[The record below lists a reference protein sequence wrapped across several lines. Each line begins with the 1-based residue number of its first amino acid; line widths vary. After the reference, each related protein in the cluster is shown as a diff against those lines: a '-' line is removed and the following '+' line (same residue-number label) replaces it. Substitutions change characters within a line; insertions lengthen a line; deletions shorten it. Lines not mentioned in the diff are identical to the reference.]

1 MDLSRQLLKD
11 FADVTRGVERDQT
24 QYLRGT
30 IKGSGEAKYV
40 RIDGSE
46 TLTPISEVVDVQEGD
61 RVLVTIE
68 NHEAT
73 ILGNLTKPP
82 SAYKEQEAIDK
93 AEDAQNS
100 ANAAG
105 EAAEDAKSLA
115 QSAGNKADAAVVDA
129 TNASASANQA
139 KQDAAAAMTAA
150 ENASKNSTEAKDLAT
165 AAGQNAATAR
175 EEAAA
180 AQNAATAAQGEVTRI
195 QGVVTEVKGDID
207 TALQEVA
214 DQAADLQA
222 TKETLEV
229 TYAKKTEVSDV
240 QAALTTEISKKVG
253 ELQTTVS
260 QTYAAKNDVV
270 EMEGRLQT
278 QITQTAGEVTSVVG
292 KVEQLESDTTEAQK
306 KVNEALEKS
315 AAAQTAADQAQA
327 NATASQAA
335 ADAAKADAATATQKA
350 NEAAQ
355 NAVTAAATAAEADKK
370 VAAAQTDLNEAKQ
383 NLANTMNRVDA
394 TEADIAEA
402 QQKVETAQ
410 AAVTQAQEDA
420 AEATLAAN
428 NAQTAANQAQNDATE
443 AQNAATNAQKKADN
457 AALAASN
464 AQAAANKAQQDVA
477 ALTKRVTSAE
487 TAITQNAEQIK
498 LSATKTEEIGNK
510 LDNLKVGGE
519 NLFLDA
525 AFRNKVLNS
534 SAASSYIPGSWMAY
548 NNHSSYQFGKY
559 DNLVNYLQFTSA
571 DKANL
576 GITQFFDKEIL
587 QPGKE
592 FSVRFYTMCETAD
605 YNISV
610 SISKKFSNGSFNW
623 YFLQPYEKIIQKSSY
638 LIEHKTSF
646 TIPEND
652 DGIMYAVTLM
662 NKGNTTS
669 NGHTIKMVKPKLEE
683 GNTYTDFSI
692 STKDMATQDD
702 LTNNYYSKTETE
714 AAISVMADGI
724 TQTVSS
730 TYATKGNTIKTSVEE
745 FYQSTSPTSL
755 SGGSWSTT
763 QPTWSQGKYIWRR
776 TKNTYGNDS
785 VSYTPSTNGVCI
797 TGNTGATGA
806 AGQNGKGVSSY
817 SVTYQAGT
825 SGTTAP
831 TGTWTTT
838 IPSVPQGK
846 YLWTKMV
853 ITYTDET
860 STTSYSVSYIPV
872 NGQNGATGP
881 AGNGV
886 SSITA
891 EFYLSTSKTT
901 QTGGSWSTTQPTW
914 SPGKYVWTRNKITY
928 TNGSTGYTSPQCSS
942 EWEAVNNLQVGG
954 RNLFIDAGFRKDI
967 STETDYIPGKW
978 YQYITT
984 SFNYAQFD
992 DECRYI
998 HFIGNNRD
1006 ANGIMQFFDTNKL
1019 IKGQTYSI
1027 CTQVKVDQV
1036 TELRYQLAKKNP
1048 DGTYNWHFRSSDI
1061 TVSTHGE
1068 WIGVKWTFTI
1078 PKDDDATLYGL
1089 SLRNLK
1095 TGTDTTIQM
1104 LKPKLEIGNMFTDF
1118 SFAPEDMATAEQ
1130 AQNAQDAANEAN
1142 GKADAT
1148 ENRVTVAES
1157 TIKQLSDSIAML
1169 VTDSNGSSM
1178 MTQTSNGWTFNIS
1191 SITDS
1196 LNNAVNNLDN
1206 LTNSVEQSNSTL
1218 NNLKQLADDLSNKT
1232 AYINMTT
1239 DEITGL
1245 PCIELGK
1252 GGDPFKVR
1260 ITNRSVDFMD
1270 GESKIAYVS
1279 NQTLY
1284 INQAVV
1290 RNEFM
1295 IGDGKGFVFKTR
1307 SNGNMGLRWS
1317 TMSRIFITR
1326 YTYNQSQIN
1335 TYSKAG
1341 YSGTWGV
1348 WESVADVR
1356 YGDIVKLGVLN
1367 TDTNRYNYIEAK
1379 VTAQTTT
1386 SLTCTS
1392 TGIVTTY

>member
-46 TLTPISEVVDVQEGD
+46 SLTPISEIVDVQEGD

-195 QGVVTEVKGDID
+195 EGVVTGVKGDID
-207 TALQEVA
+207 TALKEVA

-229 TYAKKTEVSDV
+229 TYAKKTDVSDV

-306 KVNEALEKS
+306 KVDEALEKS
-315 AAAQTAADQAQA
+315 AAAQTAAAQAQA

-335 ADAAKADAATATQKA
+335 ADAAKANADTAIKKA

-355 NAVTAAATAAEADKK
+355 NAQTAAATAAEADKK
-370 VAAAQTDLNEAKQ
+370 VVAAQTDLNEAKQ

-402 QQKVETAQ
+402 QKKVETAQ
-410 AAVTQAQEDA
+410 AAVTQAQKDA

-428 NAQTAANQAQNDATE
+428 NAQTAANKAQNDATE
-443 AQNAATNAQKKADN
+443 AQTAATNAQKKADN
-457 AALAASN
+457 AAIAAGN
-464 AQAAANKAQQDVA
+464 AQAAADKAQQDVA

-487 TAITQNAEQIK
+487 TAISQNAEQIK
-498 LSATKTEEIGNK
+498 LSATKTEEIGTK
-510 LDNLKVGGE
+510 LENLKVGGE

-525 AFRNKVLNS
+525 AFRKKGLNLS
-534 SAASSYIPGSWMAY
+534 QASSYIPGAWMAY
-548 NNHSSYQFGKY
+548 DNHSSYQFGEY
-559 DNLVNYLQFTSA
+559 DNLVNYIQFTSV

-576 GITQFFDKEIL
+576 GITQFYYTEIL

-592 FSVRFYTMCETAD
+592 FRIRFYTMCETAD

-610 SISKKFSNGSFNW
+610 IISKKFSNGSFSW
-623 YFLQPYEKIIQKSSY
+623 YFLQPYEKIIQKSSD
-638 LIEHKTSF
+638 LIEHKIAF

-652 DGIMYAVTLM
+652 DGIMYGVTLV
-662 NKGNTTS
+662 NKGNSTS
-669 NGHTIKMVKPKLEE
+669 NGQTIKMVKPKLEE
-683 GNTYTDFSI
+683 GNTFTDFSI

-702 LTNNYYSKTETE
+702 LTNNYYSKTQTD
-714 AAISVMADGI
+714 AAIKVAADN
-724 TQTVSS
+724 V
-730 TYATKGNTIKTSVEE
+730 
-745 FYQSTSPTSL
+745 
-755 SGGSWSTT
+755 
-763 QPTWSQGKYIWRR
+763 
-776 TKNTYGNDS
+776 
-785 VSYTPSTNGVCI
+785 
-797 TGNTGATGA
+797 
-806 AGQNGKGVSSY
+806 
-817 SVTYQAGT
+817 
-825 SGTTAP
+825 
-831 TGTWTTT
+831 TTT
-838 IPSVPQGK
+838 VRTETTEQ
-846 YLWTKMV
+846 
-853 ITYTDET
+853 ITN
-860 STTSYSVSYIPV
+860 I
-872 NGQNGATGP
+872 N
-881 AGNGV
+881 
-886 SSITA
+886 I
-891 EFYLSTSKTT
+891 
-901 QTGGSWSTTQPTW
+901 
-914 SPGKYVWTRNKITY
+914 
-928 TNGSTGYTSPQCSS
+928 
-942 EWEAVNNLQVGG
+942 GG
-954 RNLFIDAGFRKDI
+954 RNLFIQGTGGAKTYSSANKVTLTMLPEVYGFSASYKSGGEDVIRM
-967 STETDYIPGKW
+967 
-978 YQYITT
+978 QYLG
-984 SFNYAQFD
+984 F
-992 DECRYI
+992 
-998 HFIGNNRD
+998 
-1006 ANGIMQFFDTNKL
+1006 NGITYATVSFDAYVNNGTTTVKTDICDLGLEKHDVTTTKKRLYTVVTGINKWNTTDKPYNGFVDFAFTL
-1019 IKGQTYSI
+1019 SEGQTLYI
-1027 CTQVKVDQV
+1027 EKIMV
-1036 TELRYQLAKKNP
+1036 E
-1048 DGTYNWHFRSSDI
+1048 H
-1061 TVSTHGE
+1061 ST
-1068 WIGVKWTFTI
+1068 
-1078 PKDDDATLYGL
+1078 
-1089 SLRNLK
+1089 
-1095 TGTDTTIQM
+1095 
-1104 LKPKLEIGNMFTDF
+1104 KPSNHTP
-1118 SFAPEDMATAEQ
+1118 APEDMATEGEVQQ
-1130 AQNAQDAANEAN
+1130 AQDYANEAN

-1178 MTQTSNGWTFNIS
+1178 MTQTSDGWTFNIS

-1196 LNNAVNNLDN
+1196 LSNAVNNLDN

-1232 AYINMTT
+1232 AYINMST
-1239 DEITGL
+1239 DEVGS

-1252 GGDPFKVR
+1252 TDDPFKVR

-1284 INQAVV
+1284 INQTVI
-1290 RNEFM
+1290 RNELQ
-1295 IGDGKGFVFKTR
+1295 IGDGNGFVWKTR
-1307 SNGNMGLRWS
+1307 SNGNLGLRW
-1317 TMSRIFITR
+1317 TTIAKIVITKYR
-1326 YTYNQSQIN
+1326 YAQSSID
-1335 TYSKAG
+1335 TYSKNG
-1341 YSGTWGV
+1341 YKRTWTIVGSTDDINV
-1348 WESVADVR
+1348 GDV
-1356 YGDIVKLGVLN
+1356 VKLGVFN
-1367 TDTNRYNYIEAK
+1367 TTTNRYNYIEANVNSK
-1379 VTAQTTT
+1379 GKDNVNT
-1386 SLTCTS
+1386 TS